1 MNLPKEPQQTV
12 ERKNEDKVR
21 EKHLTV
27 VPYRLIQE
35 TPKHTLKQTLKI
47 QIKKDTVTP
56 LDTQIAGH
64 GSENSGE
71 RGMLMHKDGFVLK
84 PVQAP
89 PKGLREIGF
98 YQAISGSN
106 DPVDMKFCKFTAKF
120 FGTETVESSNF
131 GELGV
136 DYLVLENL
144 TQGFDSPCVMDVK
157 IGAKTYGPDATEL
170 KKCQEDAKYVGTK
183 IPHGFSILGIIV
195 GMRRWTKNFGRQLKE
210 NKLHEVL
217 ENYFNTAENDAKA
230 ASAIAS
236 CFVEQLEEIQALFQQ
251 QTKFHIYGSS
261 LLFVYDYSAFA
272 NFSRTGDMQ
281 SLRSSVCVKLID
293 FAHVFPGDG
302 KLDENYIFGLRN
314 LTKLFSAFANKNL
327 D

>member
-1 MNLPKEPQQTV
+1 MD
-12 ERKNEDKVR
+12 RKGEEKAR

-47 QIKKDTVTP
+47 QIKKDTVIP

-64 GSENSGE
+64 GSENRGE

-106 DPVDMKFCKFTAKF
+106 DPIDIKFTEFTAKY
-120 FGTETVESSNF
+120 FGTETVESSNC
-131 GELGV
+131 GELGE
-136 DYLVLENL
+136 DLYLVLENL

-157 IGAKTYGPDATEL
+157 IGARTYGPDATEL
-170 KKCQEDAKYVGTK
+170 KKSQEDAKYVGTK
-183 IPHGFSILGIIV
+183 IPQGFSILGIIN
-195 GMRRWTKNFGRQLKE
+195 GKKRWTKNFGRQLKE

-217 ENYFNTAENDAKA
+217 ENFFDTAENDTNATKA
-230 ASAIAS
+230 LST
-236 CFVEQLEEIQALFQQ
+236 CFVELLEEIQGLFQH

-261 LLFVYDYSAFA
+261 LLFVYDHAAFETYSK
-272 NFSRTGDMQ
+272 TGDRQ
-281 SLRSSVCVKLID
+281 SLRSSVRLKLID
-293 FAHVFPGDG
+293 FAHVFPAEG
-302 KLDENYIFGLRN
+302 KLDENYIFGLDN
-314 LTKLFSAFANKNL
+314 LTKLFSAFANKT
-327 D
+327 